1 MPFAGLQYAHQKG
14 RLIMDIKKV
23 VNIICLIAGICVLL
37 FAALIGTRIIDWIPA
52 TKAIVLLVLG
62 GVIVLWSLISMR
74 K

>member
-1 MPFAGLQYAHQKG
+1 
-14 RLIMDIKKV
+14 MDFKKV

-37 FAALIGTRIIDWIPA
+37 FATLIGMRVIDSIPA
-52 TKAIVLLVLG
+52 VKAIVLFILG

>member
-1 MPFAGLQYAHQKG
+1 
-14 RLIMDIKKV
+14 MDIKKV

-37 FAALIGTRIIDWIPA
+37 FATLIGMRVIDSIPA
-52 TKAIVLLVLG
+52 VKAIVLFILG